1 MIKKFWSQFPKLKMS
16 DRSHLIPL
24 ERNDRAIHDPE
35 WLGALIF
42 RSSYEKKASLARGY
56 LSAVQIGAPI
66 NVARSINP
74 LSKGNVYSGN
84 CVLRHGCT
92 QPLVHPSPPC
102 GRGERQRVYTALKKR
117 LHFFSLGQRMD
128 LFIDLLFPR
137 EFLPLSL
144 IFFFFLQVVC
154 KLLAGLLR
162 MWNVLTGTI
171 IYIYIYTYLQPCAGY
186 EVSHISYRSI
196 VLGRKIKYERGGKVS
211 RACGK
216 RFLIINHVCLTR
228 SSSKSRRGGC

>member
-1 MIKKFWSQFPKLKMS
+1 MDNSSKLWIFWNHILISWIKIKSFYNFTIETKNLIHKDRKEKGELIKKFWSQFPKLKMS

-92 QPLVHPSPPC
+92 QPLVHPSPP
-102 GRGERQRVYTALKKR
+102 RAVVERDSAFTQL
-117 LHFFSLGQRMD
+117 
-128 LFIDLLFPR
+128 
-137 EFLPLSL
+137 
-144 IFFFFLQVVC
+144 
-154 KLLAGLLR
+154 
-162 MWNVLTGTI
+162 
-171 IYIYIYTYLQPCAGY
+171 
-186 EVSHISYRSI
+186 
-196 VLGRKIKYERGGKVS
+196 
-211 RACGK
+211 
-216 RFLIINHVCLTR
+216 
-228 SSSKSRRGGC
+228 

>member
-1 MIKKFWSQFPKLKMS
+1 
-16 DRSHLIPL
+16 
-24 ERNDRAIHDPE
+24 
-35 WLGALIF
+35 
-42 RSSYEKKASLARGY
+42 
-56 LSAVQIGAPI
+56 
-66 NVARSINP
+66 
-74 LSKGNVYSGN
+74 
-84 CVLRHGCT
+84 
-92 QPLVHPSPPC
+92 
-102 GRGERQRVYTALKKR
+102 
-117 LHFFSLGQRMD
+117 MD

-144 IFFFFLQVVC
+144 IFLFFFASRLQVVSGFIEDVERFNGDDY
-154 KLLAGLLR
+154 L
-162 MWNVLTGTI
+162 
-171 IYIYIYTYLQPCAGY
+171 YIYTYLQPCAGY